1 MAQTSDNS
9 GMGVVL
15 GILIAVVLAIAAYF
29 FIQNQGG
36 IGGGSTTNV
45 SVEAPAAGGNDTA
58 PAAGDAAPAQPAQ

>member
-15 GILIAVVLAIAAYF
+15 GILIAVVLAVGAYF

-36 IGGGSTTNV
+36 LGGSTSTTNIEMPDV
-45 SVEAPAAGGNDTA
+45 SIEPASGGSPAPSAD
-58 PAAGDAAPAQPAQ
+58 